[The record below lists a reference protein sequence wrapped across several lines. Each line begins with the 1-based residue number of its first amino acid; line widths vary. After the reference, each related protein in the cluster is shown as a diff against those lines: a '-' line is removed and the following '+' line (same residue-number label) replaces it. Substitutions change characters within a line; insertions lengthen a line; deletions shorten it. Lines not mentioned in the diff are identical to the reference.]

1 MVRYYDGEIGLVDL
15 LYKFGADINHQ
26 NYYGDTP
33 LYKPMYRKE
42 NFYSGTL
49 VHYQFSSNFY
59 NKIFCI
65 CRFSS
70 FNTYL
75 L

>member
-33 LYKPMYRKE
+33 LYTALYRD
-42 NFYSGTL
+42 SGRL

-65 CRFSS
+65 CRFY
-70 FNTYL
+70 FF
-75 L
+75 